1 MVDDP
6 AAAPGRDATQHT
18 LHAYD
23 GACRQINAWI
33 AGEQALALLRAAHAS
48 GLLDAVGTPRTAQA
62 LAGITGIDSSRVADL
77 LSALDAHGIVAR
89 DGATYRLAAD
99 YATLAAP
106 DAFQPLPDLIARSAV
121 MARMIATSAA
131 PEQPYTGMSAE
142 DALAFARATTPNPL
156 SPAFVAYLAAVTD
169 RLPELRAP
177 WEAGAHHLEF
187 GCGAGAALVG
197 FLAAHPRLTGVGV
210 EINPAVITET
220 RRRAAA
226 AGVADRVEVRQGDAR
241 DGAEAATYDSAFWA
255 QQFFATPD
263 RPALLAALR
272 RALKPA
278 GLLLVPTFVPGEPPV
293 DDEALRAPRGRAYA
307 LNRVRFGHWGIPA
320 LTAAE
325 LRAEAET
332 AGFAYIRQTAFSTA
346 FLLLFRAPA

>member
-1 MVDDP
+1 MTGVDGP
-6 AAAPGRDATQHT
+6 
-18 LHAYD
+18 
-23 GACRQINAWI
+23 
-33 AGEQALALLRAAHAS
+33 
-48 GLLDAVGTPRTAQA
+48 
-62 LAGITGIDSSRVADL
+62 RVADL
-77 LSALDAHGIVAR
+77 LRALDAHGVVAR

-106 DAFQPLPDLIARSAV
+106 DAFQPLPDLLACSAM
-121 MARMIATSAA
+121 MARVLETGAA
-131 PEQPYTGMSAE
+131 PEQAYTGMSAE
-142 DALAFARATTPNPL
+142 EALTFARAAAPNPL

-169 RLPELRAP
+169 QLPELRAR
-177 WEAGAHHLEF
+177 WEAGGHHLEF
-187 GCGAGAALVG
+187 GCGAGATLVG
-197 FLAAHPRLTGVGV
+197 FLAAHPRLTAVGV
-210 EINPAVITET
+210 EINPAVIPET

-226 AGVADRVEVRQGDAR
+226 AGVADRVTVRQGDAR

-325 LRAEAET
+325 LRVEAET
-332 AGFAYIRQTAFSTA
+332 AGFASIRQTAFSTA